1 MSDHDRGP
9 YTPPSDRLSFDPRE
23 PVRASGP
30 APVTLIVSAV
40 ILLGVIGAVFL
51 VYRHGVRHRGEA
63 PATVGAP
70 LAEMK
75 TPAPPEATNAAPP
88 GLVIDKT
95 DNAGLPPAI
104 NMAAPTFAPPPEQPL
119 PRNAIPAGAPAT
131 PAPVA
136 PVSPAPPSLAPQPV
150 ASAAPP
156 PPPPTQHPAAQHP
169 TAKPAPTLTIASL
182 TDAAM
187 AQKPAKPAAA
197 KPAPKPAETAA
208 AAAPAAGAGWVQIG
222 AFSSTALADKGWSD
236 IAQLQPAAMG
246 GKGRRVEPVSVNGK
260 TLYRAYITGFATRDA
275 ATAFCGRLKAAGKSC
290 LVK

>member
-9 YTPPSDRLSFDPRE
+9 YTPPSERLSFDPRE

-30 APVTLIVSAV
+30 APITLIISAV
-40 ILLGVIGAVFL
+40 ILVGVIGAVFL

-70 LAEMK
+70 VAEIK
-75 TPAPPEATNAAPP
+75 TPAAPEASNAAPA

-95 DNAGLPPAI
+95 DNAGLPPAT

-119 PRNAIPAGAPAT
+119 PRNALPE
-131 PAPVA
+131 APVA
-136 PVSPAPPSLAPQPV
+136 PAPISQAPQAV
-150 ASAAPP
+150 SGAAPP
-156 PPPPTQHPAAQHP
+156 PAPPAQHPAA
-169 TAKPAPTLTIASL
+169 KPAQPLTIASL

-187 AQKPAKPAAA
+187 AQKPAHPAAKPAA
-197 KPAPKPAETAA
+197 KPAPKPAETT

-222 AFSSTALADKGWSD
+222 AFSSVALADKGWSD
-236 IAQLQPAAMG
+236 VAQLAPAAMA
-246 GKGRRVEPVSVNGK
+246 GKGRKVEPVSVNGK

-275 ATAFCGRLKAAGKSC
+275 ASVFCGRLKAAGKAC